1 MEEYLVGGED
11 SLDPVTRVRRGRLY
25 RRDGQQGGRSF
36 FIDNTHN
43 YPFGPHVGIAAG
55 LWEPDRWY
63 TAYQVG
69 LAPKTLWTV
78 GSNMVL
84 GESGYKTLRADS
96 SRHRMS
102 GIVKRYPKYK
112 DSGVEWIGEV
122 PEYWGVKPICRM
134 VSCNDDSLPENVQ
147 PDQVLR
153 YVDISSI
160 NHRDGITEVAEIR
173 FASEPSR
180 ARRKAKAGDTVIS
193 TVRTYLK
200 AVAAVTEPYAD
211 CTFSTG
217 FAVLRPRSSEVEPG
231 FLKWVTI
238 NDLVIQ
244 AIEAHSEGLS
254 YPAINATEL
263 VKLKVV
269 VPPPTEQTMIAAAL
283 DRETAFK

>member
-1 MEEYLVGGED
+1 M
-11 SLDPVTRVRRGRLY
+11 
-25 RRDGQQGGRSF
+25 
-36 FIDNTHN
+36 
-43 YPFGPHVGIAAG
+43 
-55 LWEPDRWY
+55 
-63 TAYQVG
+63 
-69 LAPKTLWTV
+69 
-78 GSNMVL
+78 
-84 GESGYKTLRADS
+84 
-96 SRHRMS
+96 
-102 GIVKRYPKYK
+102 KRYPKYK

-122 PEYWGVKPICRM
+122 PEHWGVKPICRM
-134 VSCNDDSLPENVQ
+134 ASCNDDSLPENVQ

-153 YVDISSI
+153 CVDISSV
-160 NHRDGITEVAEIR
+160 NHRDSVMEVAEIR
-173 FASEPSR
+173 FSDAPSQ
-180 ARRKAKAGDTVIS
+180 ARRKAKAGDIVIS

-244 AIEAHSEGLS
+244 AIEARSEGLS

-283 DRETAFK
+283 DRETARIDTLFAKVEHSITLLKERRSSLITAAVTGQIDLHEAGHCQHG